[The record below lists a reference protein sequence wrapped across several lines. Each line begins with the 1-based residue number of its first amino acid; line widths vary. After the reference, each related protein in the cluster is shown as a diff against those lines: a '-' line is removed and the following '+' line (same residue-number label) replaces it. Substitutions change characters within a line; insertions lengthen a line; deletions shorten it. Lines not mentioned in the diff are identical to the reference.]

1 MNILDGKQTVS
12 EDSFT
17 LASALAR
24 KAALSKAR
32 YPLDYT
38 FTRVIKTYTLI

>member
-1 MNILDGKQTVS
+1 MDPTSGISQSDHA
-12 EDSFT
+12 
-17 LASALAR
+17 LAAELAR

-38 FTRVIKTYTLI
+38 ITRAIKQCRTL